1 MKTKKTQISM
11 QKIQDARTKRAI
23 DNLAE
28 NEKLRNRYYRITNP
42 KGRIKH
48 G

>member
-1 MKTKKTQISM
+1 MKTKKIQISM
-11 QKIQDARTKRAI
+11 QKIHDARTKRAI

-28 NEKLRNRYYRITNP
+28 NEKLKTRYYRITNI